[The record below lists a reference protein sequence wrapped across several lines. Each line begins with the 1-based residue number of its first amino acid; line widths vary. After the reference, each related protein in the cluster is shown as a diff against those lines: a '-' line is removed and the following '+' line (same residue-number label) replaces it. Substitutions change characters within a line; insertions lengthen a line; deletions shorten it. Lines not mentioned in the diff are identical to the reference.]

1 MGNDFD
7 YSLFS
12 KPHYYA
18 LIKDIDEFGLN
29 IEKAMEDYAPSVIC
43 KYLLNLASDFNTFY
57 GLEKINSEDE
67 IIRNTNLK
75 LLSAIKIVLE
85 EGLRLI
91 DLSILERM

>member
-1 MGNDFD
+1 MDDEFD
-7 YSLFS
+7 YSLFE

-18 LIKDIDEFGLN
+18 LVKDIDEFGLTIN
-29 IEKAMEDYAPSVIC
+29 RAVEENAPSVIC

-57 GLEKINSEDE
+57 GLEKINTDDS

-75 LLSAIKIVLE
+75 LLKAIKIVLE

-91 DLSILERM
+91 DINPLERM